1 MNRQANGPIE
11 KEKEFYTE
19 QEAAD
24 ILGISVSRLQLLL
37 DENVFNDGG
46 ARPRNIELTAS
57 DILLLRFWNKALPRQ
72 KIVSMPKREPE
83 P

>member
-24 ILGISVSRLQLLL
+24 VLGISVSRLQLLL

-46 ARPRNIELTAS
+46 TRPRDIELTAS
-57 DILLLRFWNKALPRQ
+57 DILLLRFWNRALPPQ
-72 KIVSMPKREPE
+72 KIMHMPKRES
-83 P
+83 